1 MPVRNVA
8 DTALW
13 VAYFRALETARPDAI
28 FCDPYAK
35 RLAGERGF
43 EIAKTLRDGDKQ
55 EWMWMARTY
64 LCDQFLNR
72 EISKGAD
79 LVLNLAAGL
88 DARPY
93 RLDLPE
99 RLKWVEVDLPDVIA
113 YKEEILGEE
122 QPNCHLE
129 RVALDLSDQKARRK
143 LFTQLDHQAKKIAVL
158 TEGLLIYLN
167 NEEVASFAQDLS
179 QNEHFRSW
187 IIDLASPVHLKFM
200 QWTMGKEL
208 SQAGASLKFAPP
220 EGPDF
225 FRQYGWKARDVQGLL
240 RTAAKFKR
248 SPEGVT
254 PPIDE
259 PKGPMGRRQ
268 WSGVCLFHKSSA
280 TFARHSM

>member
-13 VAYFRALETARPDAI
+13 VAYFRALETERPDAI
-28 FCDPYAK
+28 FRDPYAR

-43 EIAKTLRDGDKQ
+43 DIAKTLRDGDKQ

-64 LCDQFLNR
+64 LCDEFLNR
-72 EISKGAD
+72 EIFEGAD

-99 RLKWVEVDLPDVIA
+99 SLRWIEVDLPDIIS
-113 YKEEILGEE
+113 YKEEILGKE
-122 QPNCHLE
+122 QPKCRLE
-129 RVALDLSDQKARRK
+129 RVALNLSDQKERRR
-143 LFTQLDHQAKKIAVL
+143 LFTQLDLQAKRIAVL

-167 NEEVASFAQDLS
+167 TEEVASFAQDLS
-179 QNEHFRSW
+179 QNEHFHSW

-208 SQAGASLKFAPP
+208 NQAGAALKFAPP
-220 EGPDF
+220 EGPEF
-225 FRQYGWKARDVQGLL
+225 FGQYGWEARDVQGLL
-240 RTAAKFKR
+240 KTAAKFKR
-248 SPEGVT
+248 SPEGVI
-254 PPIDE
+254 PPLDE

-268 WSGVCLFHKSSA
+268 WSGVCLFRKSSA
-280 TFARHSM
+280 TFASHST